1 METASAPRIYDLP
14 SPLGTIRG
22 AGSSPAGLVFN
33 IMRCATHDGPGIRT
47 TVFLKG
53 CPLTCLW
60 CHNPEH
66 RLDLPAILWDAGRC
80 IGCGTCVASCPTGAC
95 LRKAGEIGIDPS
107 CCRRCGRCAD
117 ACPTEAL
124 ERLSRGLDI
133 AELLEI
139 LERDRPFF
147 EEGGGGVT
155 FSGGEPFDQP
165 AFLLAALDACGAR
178 GFHRAVDTSGYAEPA
193 LVSAA
198 AGMTELFLFDLKLV
212 DPARHRRAVGVDNRL
227 ILQNLVSLA
236 EREVDLIV
244 RIPLIP
250 GVNDG
255 PDDLAAAGALIAR
268 LPRRPPVDLLPYHR
282 TAAGKYRRLGLPV
295 PLPNTET
302 PSAEAVVAA
311 ARRLSAYGLEVRIG
325 G

>member
-1 METASAPRIYDLP
+1 MPAPQIPD
-14 SPLGTIRG
+14 SPYSLGTIRR
-22 AGSSPAGLVFN
+22 AESSPTGLVFN
-33 IMRCATHDGPGIRT
+33 IMRCAIHDGPGIRT
-47 TVFLKG
+47 TVFFKG

-95 LRKAGEIGIDPS
+95 RRKEGEIGIDPS
-107 CCRRCGRCAD
+107 CCRRCGRCAEV
-117 ACPTEAL
+117 CPTEAL
-124 ERLSRGLDI
+124 ERLSRRI
-133 AELLEI
+133 EIEELLAI

-155 FSGGEPFDQP
+155 FSGGEPFAQP

-178 GFHRAVDTSGYAEPA
+178 GFHRAVDTSGYTEPA
-193 LVSAA
+193 LLAAA
-198 AGMTELFLFDLKLV
+198 AGMTELFLFDLKLI

-227 ILQNLVSLA
+227 ILRNLVSLA
-236 EREVDLIV
+236 EKQVDLIV

-255 PDDLAAAGALIAR
+255 ADDLAAAGAFIAR

-282 TAAGKYRRLGLPV
+282 AADGKYRSLKLPV
-295 PLPNTET
+295 PLPNTEA
-302 PSAEAVVAA
+302 PCPEAVEEA